1 MPIDLGYFLHLCM
14 SQSKKNRYK
23 TTSFYVTISMA
34 FILFLLLI
42 FGMAIMRLDTIYG
55 QEKEKIEID
64 VFFRDSA
71 KTSQM
76 KKVEKEIALDYRVNS
91 VEFVPKEKAWELIK
105 EEIGSELAE
114 EIAEGNPLY
123 NSINLTLKK
132 EYAQLD
138 SVELFEQNMNEKYE
152 DVISEISYSKAHFQT
167 INETL
172 YNGLW
177 YALGFCSILIIISI
191 ILINNTI
198 RLAIFSKRFL
208 IRTMQFVGAKSS
220 FIQKPFLVNSI
231 LQGIMSALIAILL
244 YIVLSLFLD
253 NNNDNPIGE
262 LVFDP
267 ENMNTNIVMFGI
279 ITIIGILVS
288 LGSTYF
294 SMKKYLKLSQD
305 KLYKQ

>member
-1 MPIDLGYFLHLCM
+1 M
-14 SQSKKNRYK
+14 
-23 TTSFYVTISMA
+23 ISMA

-42 FGMAIMRLDTIYG
+42 FGMAIMQLDKIYG
-55 QEKEKIEID
+55 NEKEKIEID
-64 VFFRDSA
+64 IFFRDNA

-76 KKVEKEIALDYRVNS
+76 KKVEKELSMDHRVNS
-91 VEFVPKEKAWELIK
+91 IVFIPKEEAWDNFKKNTGLEF
-105 EEIGSELAE
+105 AE
-114 EIAEGNPLY
+114 EMVDGVPIE

-138 SVELFEQNMNEKYE
+138 SVAKFEQNVNEKYE
-152 DVISEISYSKAHFQT
+152 DLVSDISYSKSQFQT

-177 YALGFCSILIIISI
+177 YGLGLCSILLIIAI

-208 IRTMQFVGAKSS
+208 IRTMQFVGAKHS
-220 FIQKPFLVNSI
+220 FIKKPFLINSVV
-231 LQGIMSALIAILL
+231 QGVMSALLAILF
-244 YIVLSLFLD
+244 YIVISLLLE
-253 NNNDNPIGE
+253 NNEHISE
-262 LVFDP
+262 LVFKP
-267 ENMNTNIVMFGI
+267 ENMESNIIIFGI
-279 ITIIGILVS
+279 ITGIGVVVS

-294 SMKKYLKLSQD
+294 SMKKYLKLSKD

>member
-1 MPIDLGYFLHLCM
+1 LLYFLHLCM
-14 SQSKKNRYK
+14 STIKKNRYK
-23 TTSFYVTISMA
+23 TTSLYVTISMA

-42 FGMAIMRLDTIYG
+42 FGMAIMQLDKIYG
-55 QEKEKIEID
+55 NEKEKIEID
-64 VFFRDSA
+64 IFFRDNA

-76 KKVEKEIALDYRVNS
+76 KKVEKEISMDSRVNS
-91 VEFVPKEKAWELIK
+91 TIFIPKEEAWDNFKKSAGLEF
-105 EEIGSELAE
+105 AE
-114 EIAEGNPLY
+114 EMVEGVPIE

-138 SVELFEQNMNEKYE
+138 SVAKFEQNINEKYE
-152 DVISEISYSKAHFQT
+152 DIVSDISYSKAQFQT

-177 YALGFCSILIIISI
+177 YGLGLCSILLVIAI

-208 IRTMQFVGAKSS
+208 IRTMQFVGAKHS
-220 FIQKPFLVNSI
+220 FIKKPFLINSVV
-231 LQGIMSALIAILL
+231 QGIMSALLAILFYIAISLL
-244 YIVLSLFLD
+244 LE
-253 NNNDNPIGE
+253 NNEHISE
-262 LVFDP
+262 LVFKP
-267 ENMNTNIVMFGI
+267 ENMESNLIIFGV
-279 ITIIGILVS
+279 ITGIGVVVS